1 MKNFNVLDYAFYDI
15 DSQVK
20 MQMML
25 AKSFAHE
32 YYDEPWGVSEL
43 RAAIKTDLRYE
54 LYQLELEEKYEL
66 CMLYKDTIENLE
78 FIPIDKLY

>member
-1 MKNFNVLDYAFYDI
+1 MKNFNVLDYALYDI

-20 MQMML
+20 MQMLL
-25 AKSFAHE
+25 AKSFAE
-32 YYDEPWGVSEL
+32 TYYDEPWGSTEL
-43 RAAIKTDLRYE
+43 RAAIKIDLKYE

-78 FIPIDKLY
+78 YIPVNKLY